1 MRQLTLN
8 FDGYT
13 PMGGAAVSAAPGAV
27 QETRTTIQRVADQVY
42 QGSTEALARAAAP
55 ARKLAVALLPVGFVL
70 ATGADTIP
78 QALVTAA
85 CFAIGAWPLGVFDM
99 KRKGGESC

>member
-1 MRQLTLN
+1 MRQLTFN

-13 PMGGAAVSAAPGAV
+13 PMGGAAVSAAPEAV
-27 QETRTTIQRVADQVY
+27 QGARTEIQRVADLVY
-42 QGSTEALARAAAP
+42 QGLTEVFARAAAP
-55 ARKLAVALLPVGFVL
+55 ARKMAVALLPVGFVL

-85 CFAIGAWPLGVFDM
+85 CFAIGAWPLGVFDL
-99 KRKGGESC
+99 KKKGGEA